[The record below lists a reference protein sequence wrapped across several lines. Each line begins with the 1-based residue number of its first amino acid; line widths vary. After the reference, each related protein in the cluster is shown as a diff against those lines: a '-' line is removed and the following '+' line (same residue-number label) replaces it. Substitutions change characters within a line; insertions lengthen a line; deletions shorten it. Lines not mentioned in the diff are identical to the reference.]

1 MPNTI
6 KQNFNIHPVRKWTV
20 MASVAPLALAL
31 TGCVGGG
38 PVPSASTPITQSEA
52 QQGAEYHPQ
61 LLAQFGGAMSGPH
74 ANYVETVG
82 KNIAVHSGLG
92 NARDSFTVSLVN
104 SSVNNA
110 FAIPGGYIY
119 TTRQLLALMNNEAEL
134 AGVLGHEVAHVAA
147 RHSQRRQKK
156 AQRNSILGTVGAV
169 LSGVLLG
176 DSVLGDQ
183 LGKTFLQGSQ
193 LLTLKFSRTQELQA
207 DELGIQYL
215 QSAGYDPRAMGT
227 VLNSLAAQNSLD
239 AQLQGRGD
247 ATIPAWESTHPDPA
261 GCVKTALEKAEPM
274 GTGAIKRDSF
284 LAGIDGLIYGDD
296 PEQGVIE
303 GRQFIHPV
311 LRFTFTAP
319 QGFYM
324 TNGSTAVGINGQS
337 GQAQLSLA
345 PYNGNLDTY
354 IRAQFS
360 EIGGDQQQLAPQSI
374 QRTTVN
380 GLTAAYGTARVNNG
394 SSQVDLVVYA
404 YEFSNDRAY
413 HFVAVTP
420 AGSGTVFADMFS
432 SMRRVTNAEAS
443 AVVPRRLDVVTVRTG
458 ESVAVLAN
466 RMAYDDGQEARFRV
480 LNGLGSNDTLRAG
493 QKVKLVVRA
502 R

>member
-1 MPNTI
+1 M
-6 KQNFNIHPVRKWTV
+6 
-20 MASVAPLALAL
+20 
-31 TGCVGGG
+31 GGG
-38 PVPSASTPITQSEA
+38 EIPSASTPITQTEA

-61 LLAQFGGAMSGPH
+61 LLAQFGGAMSGSH
-74 ANYVETVG
+74 ANYVESVG
-82 KNIAVHSGLG
+82 KNIAVRSGLG

-156 AQRNSILGTVGAV
+156 AQRNSILGTVGAI
-169 LSGVLLG
+169 LSGV
-176 DSVLGDQ
+176 VLGDTGLGQQ

-193 LLTLKFSRTQELQA
+193 LLTLKFSRSQELQA

-227 VLNSLAAQNSLD
+227 VLASLAAQNSLD
-239 AQLQGRGD
+239 AQLQGRGN
-247 ATIPAWESTHPDPA
+247 ATIPAWASTHPDPA
-261 GCVKTALEKAEPM
+261 SRVKTALEKAAPLAA
-274 GTGAIKRDSF
+274 GRTNRDAF
-284 LAGIDGLIYGDD
+284 LAGVDGLIYGDD
-296 PEQGVIE
+296 PKQGVIE

-311 LRFTFTAP
+311 LRFSFTAP

-337 GQAQLSLA
+337 GQAQMTLA
-345 PYNGNLDTY
+345 PYNGDLSSY
-354 IRAQFS
+354 IRAQFTAL
-360 EIGGDQQQLAPQSI
+360 GGEQQQLAPQSI
-374 QRTTVN
+374 QTTNVN
-380 GLTAAYGTARVNNG
+380 GLKAAYGTARVNNG
-394 SSQVDLVVYA
+394 NSQVDVVVYA
-404 YEFSNDRAY
+404 YEFANDRAY
-413 HFVAVTP
+413 HFTAIAP
-420 AGSGTVFADMFS
+420 AGKAGVFSNMFS
-432 SMRRVTNAEAS
+432 SMRRVTSAEAS
-443 AVVPRRLDVVTVRTG
+443 AVVPRRLDVVTVRRG
-458 ESVAVLAN
+458 ESVGVLAN
-466 RMAYDDGQEARFRV
+466 RMAYDTGKEARFRV